1 MSVRAV
7 FDCMLFLQAATN
19 EAGPAFACFRL
30 VGEDKLTLCVSPEI
44 LAEVRDVLSRPSIR
58 KKFPRLT
65 DERADEFL
73 QSVAAKGFVLDDVPQ
88 AFSYARDPDDE
99 PYLNLALAASARYLV
114 SRDRDIL
121 DLANDESF
129 RSSYPG
135 LTILDPV
142 SLLREVNQAR
152 DQEAASTEAEGEAGR
167 TEDTPP

>member
-30 VGEDKLTLCVSPEI
+30 VDEGKLTLCVSPEV

-58 KKFPRLT
+58 KKFPHLT

-73 QSVAAKGFVLDDVPQ
+73 QSVAAKGVVLDNSPQ
-88 AFSYARDPDDE
+88 AFSYARDPGDE
-99 PYLNLALAASARYLV
+99 PYINLAIAANAGYLV

-121 DLANDESF
+121 DLAGDETF
-129 RSSYPG
+129 RNSYPG
-135 LTILDPV
+135 LSILDPA
-142 SLLREVNQAR
+142 SLLRELSQVS
-152 DQEAASTEAEGEAGR
+152 DQEATPPEAEEEAGR
-167 TEDTPP
+167 TEGAPP